1 MYRRIDPNDP
11 DVVAKVVLRAH
22 RLRARAMSLVFRR
35 AFRSIRH
42 SIGHAVA
49 AALDF
54 RRELLFTH
62 KRPVHW

>member
-1 MYRRIDPNDP
+1 MYRRIDPTDP
-11 DVVAKVVLRAH
+11 QAIAKLARRAH
-22 RLRARAMSLVFRR
+22 RLRARYMGLVFRR
-35 AFRSIRH
+35 LFRG
-42 SIGHAVA
+42 IGQAVA

>member
-11 DVVAKVVLRAH
+11 HAIAKLVRRAH
-22 RLRARAMSLVFRR
+22 RLRPRYMGLVLRR
-35 AFRSIRH
+35 AFRG
-42 SIGHAVA
+42 IGRAVA